1 MKKNRYRHRVE
12 ILRRRQSAAGS
23 GGYGADEYEKIG
35 EASCEIRDESE
46 GVYAAAE
53 SARIEHVKTFAMRA
67 REICS
72 DDLLRWKG
80 ECYCVR
86 RVDEYLHKGREIR
99 VRASLSRSRYTVRGE
114 ANGKD
119 ND

>member
-46 GVYAAAE
+46 GEYAAAE
-53 SARIEHVKTFAMRA
+53 SARIEHVCDAGA
-67 REICS
+67 G
-72 DDLLRWKG
+72 DLQ
-80 ECYCVR
+80 R
-86 RVDEYLHKGREIR
+86 RSAALEG
-99 VRASLSRSRYTVRGE
+99 
-114 ANGKD
+114 
-119 ND
+119 